1 MKITLET
8 INIIKEKPE
17 IYTFDVEDLFNIS
30 NSLSMENDI
39 KYITKLIVPKEHR
52 NKGLGSKALVDLCKS
67 IGEDTF
73 ILITAGALLEEYKE
87 EPTVEEYEV
96 ILNRLD
102 KFLIANGF
110 IDVNEHIGCY
120 ENKCSYLYGN
130 KVGLEIVKSL
140 KKE

>member
-1 MKITLET
+1 MKITLEV
-8 INIIKEKPE
+8 IHIIKEKPE
-17 IYTFDVEDLFNIS
+17 LYTFDVEDLINIS
-30 NSLSMENDI
+30 NSLNMDNDI

-52 NKGLGSKALVDLCKS
+52 DKGFGSKALVDLCKS

-73 ILITAGALLEEYKE
+73 ILITAGALLQEYKE
-87 EPTVEEYEV
+87 EPTIEEYNS

-102 KFLIANGF
+102 KFLTSNGF
-110 IDVNEHIGCY
+110 IGVNEHIGCY

-130 KVGLEIVKSL
+130 KVGLELVKSL